1 MRILKRGAL
10 GGALLA
16 LAIAALLS
24 VGGASTAFAASG
36 GSAQDCTP
44 WTAGSGA
51 GAGAM
56 HIQCTYHNA
65 VEVVDDVIPCGPYA
79 GAPATITITYNGQMH
94 ATQLTAG
101 KGAGT
106 FWVTG
111 TQTGD
116 FSAIPTDTTLPTYSG
131 HTTSWFGDNN
141 NLQNGSETSTF
152 TVHATGSDGSSFT
165 FHEVAHYSVSAS
177 GITTS
182 FDKPVCSA

>member
-1 MRILKRGAL
+1 MRISKRSAWS
-10 GGALLA
+10 GALLG
-16 LAIAALLS
+16 LAIIALMAA
-24 VGGASTAFAASG
+24 GGGGVAQAAAES
-36 GSAQDCTP
+36 SQDCTP
-44 WTAGSGA
+44 WSAGNGGGA
-51 GAGAM
+51 GVL

-111 TQTGD
+111 TQTGT

-141 NLQNGSETSTF
+141 NLRNGSETSTF
-152 TVHATGSDGSSFT
+152 SVHAIGSDGSSFN

-177 GITTS
+177 GITTT
-182 FDKPVCSA
+182 FDKPTCSA